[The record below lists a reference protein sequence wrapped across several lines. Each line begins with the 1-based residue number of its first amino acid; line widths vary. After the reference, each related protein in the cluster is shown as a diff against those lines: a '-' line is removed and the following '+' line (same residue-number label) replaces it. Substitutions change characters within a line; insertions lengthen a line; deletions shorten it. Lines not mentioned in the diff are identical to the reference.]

1 LLAPDAQQFTL
12 VPSTIEVTS
21 ALLEEHYNVV
31 SKARK
36 IGNTELLDDDL
47 VPFPGEQPRR
57 VRGYLRPI
65 PRC

>member
-1 LLAPDAQQFTL
+1 
-12 VPSTIEVTS
+12 VTS
-21 ALLEEHYNVV
+21 VVLEEHYNVV